1 MILGIMLFFSFAVAP
16 IIFKV
21 LKEKDARR
29 FVRTIFPYYYCINLI
44 LVSFVCIFLFYKD
57 FINFDF
63 YLLISVAILFAISLS
78 LVCLLTLILV
88 FLVPKFEY
96 IKIRLMSFLDTSTG
110 NNYQADRASDAIS
123 SGGFFGKG
131 IGRLAGG

>member
-1 MILGIMLFFSFAVAP
+1 MQIEIILPSIILGIMLFFSFAVAP

-44 LVSFVCIFLFYKD
+44 LVSLVCIFLFYKD

-63 YLLISVAILFAISLS
+63 YLLLSVAILFAISLF
-78 LVCLLTLILV
+78 LLMPMINNARDQKKEGKFKYLHAASVIINFLQIFILLYV
-88 FLVPKFEY
+88 L
-96 IKIRLMSFLDTSTG
+96 L
-110 NNYQADRASDAIS
+110 
-123 SGGFFGKG
+123 
-131 IGRLAGG
+131 